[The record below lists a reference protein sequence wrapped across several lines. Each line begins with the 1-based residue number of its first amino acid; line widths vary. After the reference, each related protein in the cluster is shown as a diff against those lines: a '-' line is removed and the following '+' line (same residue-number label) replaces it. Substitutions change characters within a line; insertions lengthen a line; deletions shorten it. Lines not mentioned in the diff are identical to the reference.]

1 MGITRK
7 ALSAMGIEE
16 AQADEII
23 KMHLDTVNPI
33 KDERDALKA
42 NVSKMEA
49 VQTELNELK
58 EASKNSDRSPYKAKY
73 EDLLTQNEALQKE
86 YDSYKADIEAKATLD
101 AKKTA
106 YRKLLS
112 EAGVSEKRIGSVLRL
127 AEVDGKLDGIEFDD
141 EGKVKG
147 LEDITKNISEDYSD
161 YIVSQ
166 ETTGAATVTPPS
178 NTVPELNV
186 PSRATQMALQY
197 HANLY
202 GGQVKED

>member
-42 NVSKMEA
+42 SASKLEA
-49 VQTELNELK
+49 VQNELNDLR

-73 EDLLTQNEALQKE
+73 EEVLAQNEALQKE
-86 YDSYKADIEAKATLD
+86 FDTYKADIEAKATLD

-112 EAGVSEKRIGSVLRL
+112 EAGVSDKRIDSVLRL
-127 AEVDGKLDGIEFDD
+127 AEVDGKLDGIEFDE

-147 LEDITKNISEDYSD
+147 LEDISKNISEDYSD

-166 ETTGAATVTPPS
+166 EKTGAETVNPPS